1 MILYNA
7 VKCGICGEVIFS
19 RHRHDFVTCQCENV
33 SVDGGLSYL
42 RRSYNT
48 ENWTD
53 MSIELDDK
61 IVDKCKEAL
70 QWAEDTERNNLGK
83 VISIIKVLNDEG
95 VLNSGK

>member
-42 RRSYNT
+42 RRSFKSGI
-48 ENWTD
+48 WTD
-53 MSIELDDK
+53 MSIELDAK
-61 IVDKCKEAL
+61 IVDKCIEAL
-70 QWAEDTERNNLGK
+70 QWAEDTDRNMLGK
-83 VISIIKVLNDEG
+83 VISIIKVLNVEG
-95 VLNSGK
+95 VLNTGK